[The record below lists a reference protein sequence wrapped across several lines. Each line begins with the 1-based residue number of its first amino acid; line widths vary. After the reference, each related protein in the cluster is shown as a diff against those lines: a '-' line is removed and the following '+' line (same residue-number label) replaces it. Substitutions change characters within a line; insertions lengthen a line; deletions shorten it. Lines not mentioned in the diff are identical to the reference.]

1 MTDATQAADLIRI
14 TSRLIGV
21 LEREIEALRA
31 AKPSQIHSLQEEK
44 TTLAAAYEA
53 QLRALR
59 DAPEALAAA
68 GPGVRAELDTVIG
81 RFREVLS
88 ANEHA
93 LRAAKETTGRILRA
107 IADEIE
113 RQRDQRTAYSANGG
127 VQARRARAAPGR
139 TVSVA
144 FDERL

>member
-1 MTDATQAADLIRI
+1 MTDTTQAADLIRV
-14 TSRLIGV
+14 TSRLIRV

-31 AKPSQIHSLQEEK
+31 AKPSEIQSLQEDK
-44 TTLAAAYEA
+44 MALAAAYEA
-53 QLRALR
+53 QLRALQET
-59 DAPEALAAA
+59 PETLAAVA
-68 GPGVRAELDTVIG
+68 PSVRAELDTVIG
-81 RFREVLS
+81 RFREVLA

-113 RQRDQRTAYSANGG
+113 RQRDERTAYTANGG
-127 VQARRARAAPGR
+127 VQGRARAAPGR
-139 TVSVA
+139 TLSVA